1 MRKCWSSVKSLHVHS
16 FTDLHYVFSTVH
28 LFWCIYGGDGGGNIT
43 LPLCAVCSG
52 EFTTQQQPPLDA
64 FTGWLWNL
72 TFDFSA
78 PPVPAPGPIF
88 FLISAAMVMKACST
102 LVALFALVSRN
113 GIPRESANSWDTHR
127 QTIRTPRYAWWFS
140 DLSCSCT
147 TMVLIDFL
155 KKQQLWQYRND
166 TAHHMV
172 IWMNALVLICD
183 RFYSNTFTWKVSGC
197 VM

>member
-1 MRKCWSSVKSLHVHS
+1 MVMVVVTSL
-16 FTDLHYVFSTVH
+16 F
-28 LFWCIYGGDGGGNIT
+28 
-43 LPLCAVCSG
+43 LCALCVQE

-113 GIPRESANSWDTHR
+113 GIPRESANS
-127 QTIRTPRYAWWFS
+127 
-140 DLSCSCT
+140 
-147 TMVLIDFL
+147 
-155 KKQQLWQYRND
+155 
-166 TAHHMV
+166 
-172 IWMNALVLICD
+172 
-183 RFYSNTFTWKVSGC
+183 
-197 VM
+197 